1 MWLVA
6 LRHIEMAG
14 ELAVLRVA
22 VSSAVKLVLG
32 LSPSDTF
39 HVEVVGEL
47 AAEFQKMEDRHS
59 QLERPTMMICDLLP
73 RPPTGRA

>member
-73 RPPTGRA
+73 GPPTGRA